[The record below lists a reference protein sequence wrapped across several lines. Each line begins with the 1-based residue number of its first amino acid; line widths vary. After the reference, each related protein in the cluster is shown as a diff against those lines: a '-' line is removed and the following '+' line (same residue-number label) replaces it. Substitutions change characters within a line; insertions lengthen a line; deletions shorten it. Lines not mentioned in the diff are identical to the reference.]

1 LSKSSSN
8 HKTIIFIGLMLGMLV
23 AAVSQTI
30 VSPAMPVIV
39 AELGGIEHYSWIA
52 TAALLASAVI
62 VPIVGKLSD
71 IYGRRG
77 FYIVG
82 LLIFMLG
89 SILAGVAQG
98 FWWLVAARAVQGLGM
113 GTIMPLAQA
122 IIGDII
128 SPRERGKYMGY
139 MGGVFGIAS
148 IGGPLLG
155 GWITDN
161 FSWRWLFFVNLPI
174 GIAALA
180 FIIAYLHLPHTP
192 RKHSLDYVGFVTLG
206 LGLSSVLLA
215 TSWGGTQ
222 YPWDSWQIISL
233 YVAGALSLAVF
244 AINENY
250 TEEPVIPLRL
260 FGNSIFTLSN
270 VANLAIAMCMFGAIF
285 FIPIYAQGVIGVSV
299 TNSGLVLIP
308 LTVSMIVVSILVG
321 RLITRTGR
329 YKGFVLAGILVMGLG
344 YYLLTRLEY
353 GSTQTQLTLAMIV
366 VGLGLGAVLQT
377 YTLIVQNAS
386 SRSDL
391 GVATAT
397 TQLSRSIGATLGTAI
412 FGTIMTSGL
421 RTEVPKHLPAEAL
434 NGPQAEQ
441 FSGGSG
447 VGSLLDPNAITQLPE
462 AVAIGI
468 REGLAAAMHPVF
480 VAGIP
485 ILAVAFVASLLIKA
499 LPLRSVAFVDA
510 DKEMLRNAN
519 QGTSEGVYE
528 GALSP
533 NGDSRHSLPTR
544 GAPEYLAREIES
556 VNGEN
561 PNAKIPFLRNMN
573 LDEPDTYLND
583 IDGMSLEELEE
594 QIPQAQ
600 EALDAIDSK
609 LEELMGLRDA
619 TLVCVAS
626 MAARL
631 AALKQAGLLYGPIGD
646 GQPASRGLEGAS
658 HKSAHDD

>member
-1 LSKSSSN
+1 
-8 HKTIIFIGLMLGMLV
+8 
-23 AAVSQTI
+23 
-30 VSPAMPVIV
+30 
-39 AELGGIEHYSWIA
+39 
-52 TAALLASAVI
+52 
-62 VPIVGKLSD
+62 
-71 IYGRRG
+71 
-77 FYIVG
+77 
-82 LLIFMLG
+82 
-89 SILAGVAQG
+89 
-98 FWWLVAARAVQGLGM
+98 
-113 GTIMPLAQA
+113 
-122 IIGDII
+122 
-128 SPRERGKYMGY
+128 ERGKYMGY
-139 MGGVFGIAS
+139 LGGVFGIAS

-174 GIAALA
+174 GVAALA

-233 YVAGALSLAVF
+233 YVAGALVLAVF

-250 TEEPVIPLRL
+250 TKEPVIPLRL

-299 TNSGLVLIP
+299 TNSGAVLIP
-308 LTVSMIVVSILVG
+308 LTVSMILVSVLVG

-329 YKGFVLAGILVMGLG
+329 YKGFVLAGILVMSLG

-353 GSTQTQLTLAMIV
+353 GSTQAELTIDMIV

-377 YTLIVQNAS
+377 YTLIVQNAT

-412 FGTIMTSGL
+412 FGTIMTSGM
-421 RTEVPKHLPAEAL
+421 RTEVPKYLPAEAL

-441 FSGGSG
+441 FTGGSG
-447 VGSLLDPNAITQLPE
+447 VGSLLDPSALAQLPE
-462 AVAIGI
+462 AVATGI

-485 ILAVAFVASLLIKA
+485 ILAVAFVTSLFIKA

-519 QGTSEGVYE
+519 QGASEGVYE
-528 GALSP
+528 GALGADK
-533 NGDSRHSLPTR
+533 NSRNSLPTG
-544 GAPEYLAREIES
+544 GALEYLARERES
-556 VNGEN
+556 VNGEYPN
-561 PNAKIPFLRNMN
+561 PIERFLRNLN

-583 IDGMSLEELEE
+583 IDGMDLEELEE

-600 EALDAIDSK
+600 EALDAIDSR

-619 TLVCVAS
+619 TIVYAAS

-631 AALKQAGLLYGPIGD
+631 ATLKQAGLLNSPTVNGR
-646 GQPASRGLEGAS
+646 PASRGHEVAS
-658 HKSAHDD
+658 YRSAHDD

>member
-1 LSKSSSN
+1 MAKN
-8 HKTIIFIGLMLGMLV
+8 RTGHKNVIFIGLMLGMLV

-39 AELGGIEHYSWIA
+39 SELGGIEHYSWIA
-52 TAALLASAVI
+52 TSALLMSAVT
-62 VPIVGKLSD
+62 VPVVGKLSD

-77 FYIVG
+77 FYIAG
-82 LLIFMLG
+82 LVTFMLG

-148 IGGPLLG
+148 IAGPLVG

-233 YVAGALSLAVF
+233 YVIGALSLALF

-250 TEEPVIPLRL
+250 AREPVIPLRL

-308 LTVSMIVVSILVG
+308 LTVSMILVSIVVG
-321 RLITRTGR
+321 RLITYTGR
-329 YKGFVLAGILVMGLG
+329 YKGFVLVGILIMGLG
-344 YYLLTRLEY
+344 YYMLTRLEY
-353 GSTQTQLTLAMIV
+353 GSTQTELTLAMIV

-377 YTLIVQNAS
+377 YTLIVQNAT

-421 RTEVPKHLPAEAL
+421 RTEVPKYLPAEAL
-434 NGPQAEQ
+434 NGPQAGK

-447 VGSLLDPNAITQLPE
+447 IGSLLDPSAVTQLPE
-462 AVAIGI
+462 AVAAGI

-485 ILAVAFVASLLIKA
+485 ILALAFVASLFIKA
-499 LPLRSVAFVDA
+499 LPLRNVAFVDA
-510 DKEMLRNAN
+510 DKEMLRSAN
-519 QGTSEGVYE
+519 QSAPEGVYE
-528 GALSP
+528 GANTT
-533 NGDSRHSLPTR
+533 NGEGSNLISS
-544 GAPEYLAREIES
+544 GSAFESLARKRES
-556 VNGEN
+556 VNGEY
-561 PNAKIPFLRNMN
+561 PKSIERLLGDLS
-573 LDEPDTYLND
+573 LDEPERYLND
-583 IDGMSLEELEE
+583 IDGMRLEE
-594 QIPQAQ
+594 
-600 EALDAIDSK
+600 
-609 LEELMGLRDA
+609 
-619 TLVCVAS
+619 
-626 MAARL
+626 
-631 AALKQAGLLYGPIGD
+631 
-646 GQPASRGLEGAS
+646 
-658 HKSAHDD
+658 